1 MFQLS
6 SSPYSLTGAAEN
18 IVSDRLKG
26 IEDRVNLLR
35 RAGTLSKESVRR
47 YYGQKRFEQVAESNA
62 LEGSTLNVG
71 ETEIAVLKGI
81 TITGHDPA
89 YIRDAVALD
98 RALTRVVEIARDYDT
113 PTNIAQLN
121 EIHALLM
128 GDRPGAG
135 IFRNVPVRIRGA
147 DHTPPRTW
155 QEVMD
160 QMELWEQWSQ
170 ANADAPAPFRAAVLH
185 AWLTHI
191 HPFIDGNGRVSR
203 AIGNLEL
210 IRAGYP
216 PIIIKKKDRDAY
228 IEALAE
234 SDSAGDI
241 RAFIDLILSRADGA
255 ITGLENAAKSIDG
268 YNPVLERLRQR
279 QEQQLTIWTTGAK
292 LLGNIIEHN
301 LTTQLESMGGKCTSK
316 IFDGYLDLDD
326 YIDLCSGNI
335 ISGGWAFI
343 LNIQV
348 PGAGKLD
355 KLAFVQP
362 RSPRLHQHL
371 GREGGPSL
379 YWSHANPAG
388 YPKWTRDH
396 DKSPY
401 AIEATT
407 LAGSGDEWIALLTD
421 GSIVSCNTTE
431 LAGRFAKAL
440 MDQV

>member
-1 MFQLS
+1 MFQLN
-6 SSPYSLTGAAEN
+6 SSPYSLSGEAEEMVAN
-18 IVSDRLKG
+18 RLEV
-26 IEDRVNLLR
+26 IEERVNLLR
-35 RAGTLSKESVRR
+35 RSGTLSSESVRR

-98 RALTRVVEIARDYDT
+98 RALARVVEIARDFQT
-113 PTNIAQLN
+113 PTNITQLN

-135 IFRNVPVRIRGA
+135 MFRHEPVRIRGA

-155 QEVMD
+155 QEIMN
-160 QMELWEQWSQ
+160 QMELWERWSQ
-170 ANADAPAPFRAAVLH
+170 ANAGAPAPFRSAVLH

-191 HPFIDGNGRVSR
+191 HPFIDGNGRVAR
-203 AIGNLEL
+203 AIGNLEF

-234 SDSAGDI
+234 SDYAGDI
-241 RAFIDLILSRADGA
+241 RAFIDLIFSRADGA
-255 ITGLENAAKSIDG
+255 LTGLETTAKSIDG
-268 YNPVLERLRQR
+268 YNPALERLRQR
-279 QEQQLTIWTTGAK
+279 QEQQLTIWTTGVK
-292 LLGNIIEHN
+292 LLASIIEHN
-301 LTTQLESMGGKCTSK
+301 LTTELEKMGGRCMAK
-316 IFDGYLDLDD
+316 IFDRYLDIDD

-343 LNIQV
+343 LNIYA

-355 KLAFVQP
+355 KLAFIQP

-388 YPKWTRDH
+388 YPKWARDN

-401 AIEATT
+401 AMEATT

-421 GSIVSCNTTE
+421 GSIVRCNTTD
-431 LAGRFAKAL
+431 LAARFAAAL

>member
-1 MFQLS
+1 MFELNP
-6 SSPYSLTGAAEN
+6 SPYSLTSEAES
-18 IVSDRLKG
+18 IVGERLKA
-26 IEDRVNLLR
+26 IEERVDLLR
-35 RAGTLSKESVRR
+35 RAGTLSKETLHR

-71 ETEIAVLKGI
+71 ETEVAVLKGI

-98 RALTRVVEIARDYDT
+98 RALSRVVEIARDYDN
-113 PTNIAQLN
+113 PTNIDQLN

-135 IFRNVPVRIRGA
+135 IFRNEPVRIRGA
-147 DHTPPRTW
+147 NHTPPRTW
-155 QEVMD
+155 QEVMA
-160 QMELWEQWSQ
+160 QMELWEQWSR
-170 ANADAPAPFRAAVLH
+170 ANAGAPAPFRAAVLH

-228 IEALAE
+228 IDALAE
-234 SDSAGDI
+234 SDSAGDL
-241 RAFIDLILSRADGA
+241 RAFIDLIFNRVDGA
-255 ITGLENAAKSIDG
+255 LTGLETAAKSIDG
-268 YNPVLERLRQR
+268 YNPVLERLRHR
-279 QEQQLTIWTTGAK
+279 QEQQLAIWTTGVK
-292 LLGNIIEHN
+292 LLGSIIEHN
-301 LTTQLESMGGKCTSK
+301 LTTQLEKMGGRCISK
-316 IFDGYLDLDD
+316 IFDGYLDLED
-326 YIDLCSGNI
+326 YIDLCSGNT

-348 PGAGKLD
+348 PGIGKLD

-362 RSPRLHQHL
+362 RSPRLHQYL
-371 GREGGPSL
+371 DREGGPSL
-379 YWSHANPAG
+379 YWSHANPGG
-388 YPKWTRDH
+388 YPKWTRDY

-401 AIEATT
+401 AMEATT

-421 GSIVSCNTTE
+421 GSIVKCNTAE
-431 LAGRFAKAL
+431 LASRFATAL
-440 MDQV
+440 MEQV